1 MHCNARSR
9 PFLDLKVTVRSNL
22 KFNVQLVPVF
32 PLDVFLEHP
41 EQKYLGK
48 ASMEKNVF
56 FRALPEKGGGLPM
69 PEFLALFQYII

>member
-32 PLDVFLEHP
+32 PLDVLLEHP
-41 EQKYLGK
+41 EQKYLVRAAAK
-48 ASMEKNVF
+48 STTIKKKMMLNVV
-56 FRALPEKGGGLPM
+56 LPESPIESK
-69 PEFLALFQYII
+69 

>member
-32 PLDVFLEHP
+32 PLDVLLEHP
-41 EQKYLGK
+41 EQKYL
-48 ASMEKNVF
+48 V
-56 FRALPEKGGGLPM
+56 RAAAKSTTIKKKMIQMLCYLR
-69 PEFLALFQYII
+69 AQ